1 MKKRITFSV
10 LAAFVCIVATL
21 SAQTVLYNFEDGTTQ
36 AGTYAMNWG
45 GAPYLKAFDVI
56 ANPATSSI
64 NTTANTL
71 RIQEESNPNWWDNM
85 VTFTFTT
92 PVTITSANRYLHI
105 MHRRPRLDGGGFVV
119 NINANSMLGDPDKGK
134 TRFDANLSAINTWQ
148 DVVIDLNDLITNTV
162 QLSRFCINPDL
173 NNWGNRGLPLGDYYF
188 DEIILSNSPLPRGTT
203 FLTGNNLYD
212 FEAGTASNI
221 SGVNTSSN
229 SDNPVTYPVANPMVN
244 AKNATANVGKR
255 SLIANAQW
263 WTGFSFNFANPVQ
276 VDATHKYLHILVSV
290 PVDGQK
296 IALDVKQG
304 ATNII
309 SDGVKTI
316 TTANMWQDV
325 VYDVS
330 SMAYI
335 SGLSL
340 KMGHWDGSA
349 VGDYYFD
356 EIYISDSATPR
367 TDIGTGI
374 IEKSN
379 SANVVVIGRTVRI
392 SNIGHK
398 ANVTI
403 FNANGQVVASKNAVD
418 SEQFEMKNAGLYIVK
433 SGLDIVK
440 VMVR

>member
-1 MKKRITFSV
+1 MKTKIT
-10 LAAFVCIVATL
+10 LLIVFGLLFNEAII
-21 SAQTVLYNFEDGTTQ
+21 AQTVLYNFEDGTTQ
-36 AGTYAMNWG
+36 AGTADMAWS
-45 GAPYLKAFDVI
+45 GAAYLKAFGAI
-56 ANPATSSI
+56 NNPLSTGI
-64 NTTANTL
+64 NTTAKVL
-71 RIQEESNPNWWDNM
+71 RIQEDGGIQWWNNSVIFSLTNPI
-85 VTFTFTT
+85 
-92 PVTITSANRYLHI
+92 TINSSNRYLHI
-105 MHRRPRLDGGGFVV
+105 KHLRPRISGGGFIVSL
-119 NINANSMLGDPDKGK
+119 NAANEGNKVGAGAN
-134 TRFDANLSAINTWQ
+134 RFDSNLSATNTWQ
-148 DVVIDLNDLITNTV
+148 DIVIDLNTLITNNT
-162 QLSRFCINPDL
+162 QLSNFEILIDL
-173 NNWGNRGLPLGDYYF
+173 NDWSQNAAPLGDYLF

-212 FEAGTASNI
+212 FETGTASNI
-221 SGVNTSSN
+221 TGVNTSSN
-229 SDNPVTYPVANPMVN
+229 ADNPVAYPVTNPMSN

-255 SLIANAQW
+255 SVIASPQW
-263 WTGFSFNFANPVQ
+263 WTGFSFSFSNPVQ

-304 ATNII
+304 ATNVI

-316 TTANMWQDV
+316 TTANVWQDV

-340 KMGHWDGSA
+340 KMGNWDATA

-356 EIYISDSATPR
+356 EIYIDDSATPR

-374 IEKSN
+374 
-379 SANVVVIGRTVRI
+379 ANPSKLNNILVSGKTITI
-392 SNIGHK
+392 SNNGHK

-418 SEQFEMKNAGLYIVK
+418 SEQFEIKNAGLYIVK
-433 SGLDIVK
+433 NGADIVK

>member
-1 MKKRITFSV
+1 MKTKIT
-10 LAAFVCIVATL
+10 LLIVFGLLFNEAII
-21 SAQTVLYNFEDGTTQ
+21 AQTVLYNFEDGTTQ
-36 AGTYAMNWG
+36 AGTADMAWS
-45 GAPYLKAFDVI
+45 GAAYLKAFGAI
-56 ANPATSSI
+56 NNPLSTGI
-64 NTTANTL
+64 NTTAKVL
-71 RIQEESNPNWWDNM
+71 RIQEEGGIQWWNNSVIFSLTNPI
-85 VTFTFTT
+85 
-92 PVTITSANRYLHI
+92 TINSSNRYLHI
-105 MHRRPRLDGGGFVV
+105 KHLRPRISGGGFIVSL
-119 NINANSMLGDPDKGK
+119 NAANEDNKVGAGAN
-134 TRFDANLSAINTWQ
+134 RFDSNLSATNTWQ
-148 DVVIDLNDLITNTV
+148 DIVIDLNTLITNNT
-162 QLSRFCINPDL
+162 QLSNFEILIDL
-173 NNWGNRGLPLGDYYF
+173 NDWNQNAAPLGDYLF

-212 FEAGTASNI
+212 FETGTASNI
-221 SGVNTSSN
+221 TGVNTSSN
-229 SDNPVTYPVANPMVN
+229 ADNPVAYPVTNPMSN

-255 SLIANAQW
+255 SVIASPQW
-263 WTGFSFNFANPVQ
+263 WTGFSFSFSNPVQ

-304 ATNII
+304 ATNVI

-316 TTANMWQDV
+316 TTANVWQDV

-340 KMGHWDGSA
+340 KMGNWDATA

-356 EIYISDSATPR
+356 EIYIDDSATPR

-374 IEKSN
+374 ASPSKLNNILVSGKT
-379 SANVVVIGRTVRI
+379 ITI
-392 SNIGHK
+392 SNNGHK

-418 SEQFEMKNAGLYIVK
+418 SEQFEIKNAGLYIVK
-433 SGLDIVK
+433 NGADIVK

>member
-1 MKKRITFSV
+1 MKTKIT
-10 LAAFVCIVATL
+10 LLIVFGLLFNEAII
-21 SAQTVLYNFEDGTTQ
+21 AQTVLYNFEDGTTQ
-36 AGTYAMNWG
+36 AGTADMAWS
-45 GAPYLKAFDVI
+45 GAAYLKAFGAI
-56 ANPATSSI
+56 NNPLSTGI
-64 NTTANTL
+64 NTTAKVL
-71 RIQEESNPNWWDNM
+71 RIQEEGGIQWWNNSVIFSLTNPI
-85 VTFTFTT
+85 
-92 PVTITSANRYLHI
+92 TINSSNRYLHI
-105 MHRRPRLDGGGFVV
+105 KHLRPRISGGGFIVSL
-119 NINANSMLGDPDKGK
+119 NAANEGNKVGAGAN
-134 TRFDANLSAINTWQ
+134 RFDSNLSATNTWQ
-148 DVVIDLNDLITNTV
+148 DIVIDLNTLITNNT
-162 QLSRFCINPDL
+162 QLSNFEILIDL
-173 NNWGNRGLPLGDYYF
+173 NDWNQNAAPLGDYLF

-212 FEAGTASNI
+212 FETGTASNI
-221 SGVNTSSN
+221 TGVNTSSN
-229 SDNPVTYPVANPMVN
+229 ADNPVAYPVTNPMSN

-255 SLIANAQW
+255 SVIASPQW
-263 WTGFSFNFANPVQ
+263 WTGFSFSFSNPVQ

-304 ATNII
+304 ATNVI

-316 TTANMWQDV
+316 TTANVWQDV

-340 KMGHWDGSA
+340 KMGNWDATA

-356 EIYISDSATPR
+356 EIYIDDSATPR

-374 IEKSN
+374 ASPSKLNNILVSGKT
-379 SANVVVIGRTVRI
+379 ITI
-392 SNIGHK
+392 SNNGHK
-398 ANVTI
+398 ANVAI
-403 FNANGQVVASKNAVD
+403 FNANGQVVASKYAVD